1 LTTQRKAASANIVR
15 KPSRMDVRLMTMA
28 WPSVAR
34 KSPAMSVSAG
44 LRKRLYARRHRSSTV
59 MTPQIAVVMRQPTGS
74 ACPKI
79 FMPRAMIH
87 FPVGGWTA

>member
-1 LTTQRKAASANIVR
+1 
-15 KPSRMDVRLMTMA
+15 
-28 WPSVAR
+28 
-34 KSPAMSVSAG
+34 
-44 LRKRLYARRHRSSTV
+44 